1 MKRIINWLLFAS
13 LFLGLTMQMSCS
25 SNDDD
30 DPINEEARKERDE
43 LITHVEND
51 VRILDENLDFQLFD
65 MMTQIQSQLLTYIGK
80 DPHFSTNLKKVCAL
94 LAVRNAI
101 QNARPVE
108 SGSELAAMGY
118 QAYIPVDIMSFGV
131 RVIFD
136 ENGKYT
142 MRPAEGLEFVFP
154 ATVEG
159 YGQTLYKIALRNEGE
174 WYESVSP
181 AQMNGATGMACVN
194 RIPRKMSLRM
204 TGLFNDEEVTL
215 CNGVISTMLEKTPES
230 QYVSFQTN
238 EFQMGVDIRSA
249 LKGNTYGLPD
259 DDSAIVLSWGTTDS
273 SVGTLLNILTSFTQ
287 KGMEMLNGVAVVTLP
302 EQKAFIDN
310 IIDDIN
316 TSSST
321 WQDADAYA
329 HLGTIFKEG
338 RADIVLKFIDDLSL
352 SGSIENS
359 EQFFNALNNLSQNK
373 EVGKVSSEEYDSY
386 VKELNEA
393 SYFSLACPTN
403 AKPLPQKLQAQQKD
417 AQYILT
423 PAVQFPDKPEYV
435 PLYTLVT
442 DDTHE
447 RFQKLYGKSTSFLTR
462 TLDVEMQLVY
472 RMMRLMPMN
481 SEEWGLLMSP
491 EQ

>member
-1 MKRIINWLLFAS
+1 MKRIINWVLFAS

-181 AQMNGATGMACVN
+181 AKMNGATGMACVN

-230 QYVSFQTN
+230 QYV
-238 EFQMGVDIRSA
+238 
-249 LKGNTYGLPD
+249 
-259 DDSAIVLSWGTTDS
+259 TTDS
-273 SVGTLLNILTSFTQ
+273 SAGTLLNILTSFTQ

-310 IIDDIN
+310 IIDNIN

-338 RADIVLKFIDDLSL
+338 RADIVLKFIDDLTL

-359 EQFFNALNNLSQNK
+359 EQFFKALNNLSKNK

-423 PAVQFPDKPEYV
+423 PAVQFPDKQEYV
-435 PLYTLVT
+435 PLNTLVT
-442 DDTHE
+442 DETNQ
-447 RFQKLYGKSTSFLTR
+447 RFEKMYEKSTSFLTR

>member
-1 MKRIINWLLFAS
+1 
-13 LFLGLTMQMSCS
+13 
-25 SNDDD
+25 
-30 DPINEEARKERDE
+30 
-43 LITHVEND
+43 
-51 VRILDENLDFQLFD
+51 
-65 MMTQIQSQLLTYIGK
+65 
-80 DPHFSTNLKKVCAL
+80 
-94 LAVRNAI
+94 
-101 QNARPVE
+101 
-108 SGSELAAMGY
+108 
-118 QAYIPVDIMSFGV
+118 
-131 RVIFD
+131 
-136 ENGKYT
+136 
-142 MRPAEGLEFVFP
+142 
-154 ATVEG
+154 
-159 YGQTLYKIALRNEGE
+159 
-174 WYESVSP
+174 
-181 AQMNGATGMACVN
+181 
-194 RIPRKMSLRM
+194 M

-273 SVGTLLNILTSFTQ
+273 SAGTLLNILTSFTQ

-310 IIDDIN
+310 IIDNIN
-316 TSSST
+316 TSSSN

-338 RADIVLKFIDDLSL
+338 RADIVLKFVDDLTL

-359 EQFFNALNNLSQNK
+359 EQLFKALNNLSQNK

-393 SYFSLACPTN
+393 SNFSLACPTN

-447 RFQKLYGKSTSFLTR
+447 RYQKLYGKSTSFLTR